1 MKFIITGVVASF
13 AAATLGSLAP
23 AANADG
29 AAHVTTVRTGD
40 FVMSDTRANGH
51 VDFLK
56 DGLHVWTDGSEDTGD
71 NGEGGTWNTD
81 KAAEYFSVPEQGIPS
96 EASLTWYGTSPQ
108 PGSQI
113 MFDTDGDLSTQAD
126 GWNILVGEP
135 VYGDDYWLTP
145 SSDVYKNHHDLCPQ
159 TGDGFG
165 GDCHGTL
172 AQWQQALPDVT
183 VYAAG
188 FSLGSGIEG
197 DGVIHDIRVG
207 DTDYQFTNEP
217 AVKKVRVTGD
227 AHARVTA
234 KAHYDRLEVDMVTDA
249 LGENE
254 VEGAKLWF
262 KVTDNDETVFHTRL
276 GADDMAELDL
286 KFAQGTGKH
295 TIVISKGGDFDQKV
309 VIRTGRQ

>member
-1 MKFIITGVVASF
+1 MKLIISGVVASF
-13 AAATLGSLAP
+13 AAATLVSLAP
-23 AANADG
+23 TANADAG
-29 AAHVTTVRTGD
+29 QTVTIRQSDIISGLTDVR
-40 FVMSDTRANGH
+40 SSGH

-56 DGLHVWTDGSEDTGD
+56 DGLHVYTDDATSEA
-71 NGEGGTWNTD
+71 
-81 KAAEYFSVPEQGIPS
+81 KAAEYFPVAQQGIPS
-96 EASLTWYGTSPQ
+96 SASLTWFGTSPQ

-113 MFDTDGDLSTQAD
+113 LFDTDGDLSTQAD

-159 TGDGFG
+159 TGGGFG

-172 AQWQQALPDVT
+172 AQWQEALPDAT

-309 VIRTGRQ
+309 VIRTGRH